1 MIQGVVENFSSSH
14 LPNKIETIH
23 PTSMREVNL
32 VAALFFIYFLPIQR
46 ISFVLQPSR
55 TDCLAIPAQ
64 KPSLLIKKGLCA
76 NAEVISLQSG
86 FFIYWKTSF
95 LLHIIYCKSCF
106 VNVQFNAAKSR
117 RSFWCRISMARL
129 FLMLSAGLS
138 SKKQSIRSAFMNATV
153 DKNGIR
159 PLMYPL
165 PSHR

>member
-1 MIQGVVENFSSSH
+1 MLLYFSFIFYLSNEFH
-14 LPNKIETIH
+14 LFSNRP
-23 PTSMREVNL
+23 
-32 VAALFFIYFLPIQR
+32 ALIASPF
-46 ISFVLQPSR
+46 
-55 TDCLAIPAQ
+55 PAQ

-106 VNVQFNAAKSR
+106 VNAQFNAAKSR

-159 PLMYPL
+159 PLMSPL